1 MIPQL
6 HVDQVFNMK
15 ISKADAELLSKAILC
30 AGHITVS
37 ETFDRES
44 WKRLETM
51 RKQLTALAGWQE
63 QS

>member
-6 HVDQVFNMK
+6 HVDQVFNMQ
-15 ISKADAELLSKAILC
+15 ISKADADLLSKAILC
-30 AGHITVS
+30 AGHITFS
-37 ETFDRES
+37 KQFDNRS
-44 WKRLETM
+44 WNRLEAM

>member
-6 HVDQVFNMK
+6 TIEELFNMQ
-15 ISKADAELLSKAILC
+15 ISRADADLLSKAIIC
-30 AGHITVS
+30 AGHEIYADK
-37 ETFDRES
+37 FDKRS
-44 WKRLETM
+44 WTRLEAM

>member
-6 HVDQVFNMK
+6 HVDQIFNMQ
-15 ISKADAELLSKAILC
+15 ITKADAELLSKAILC
-30 AGHITVS
+30 AGHITFS
-37 ETFDRES
+37 ETFDNQS
-44 WKRLETM
+44 WERLETM